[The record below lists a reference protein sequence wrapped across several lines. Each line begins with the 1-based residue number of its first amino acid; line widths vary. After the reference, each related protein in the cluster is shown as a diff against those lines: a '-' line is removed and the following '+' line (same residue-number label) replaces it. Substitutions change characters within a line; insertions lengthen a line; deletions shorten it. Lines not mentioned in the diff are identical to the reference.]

1 MNTDKWGYLK
11 WKSFWTKKKT
21 LAKCKGNLQMGKIIY
36 KPCVSN
42 STAKQ
47 GQKWVTGLNI
57 GRMQW
62 IEDKCPRGTNNQGN
76 ANKNH
81 KRYITSFLL
90 QRPSSKTPETTNLRM
105 DVERQK
111 PCALLVGLQSGTIQV
126 YNPSIKWERQ

>member
-1 MNTDKWGYLK
+1 MGLPQVKKLLDEKENISKVQRQPTNGKDYLQTVCLQLNCK
-11 WKSFWTKKKT
+11 TRTK
-21 LAKCKGNLQMGKIIY
+21 
-36 KPCVSN
+36 VSN
-42 STAKQ
+42 GTKHWTDAVNR
-47 GQKWVTGLNI
+47 GQ
-57 GRMQW
+57 
-62 IEDKCPRGTNNQGN
+62 CPRGTNNQGN